1 LSTPGKPTANA
12 DPPTP
17 GDSRLEDI
25 EVLDSLPPPF
35 DGQQLQQ
42 LARRRRTV
50 RERHDQS
57 QSPREYALTMH
68 VRGLLTKTHVS
79 ISAAAIAAYRTDRQ
93 SPTAMAAS
101 NEKRAP
107 AI

>member
-1 LSTPGKPTANA
+1 LSTPGKPTATA
-12 DPPTP
+12 DPPAP

-42 LARRRRTV
+42 LAMLRTV
-50 RERHDQS
+50 RERNDQS
-57 QSPREYALTMH
+57 QLPREYALTMH
-68 VRGLLTKTHVS
+68 VRGLLTKAHVS
-79 ISAAAIAAYRTDRQ
+79 ISAAAIAAYCTDRQ
-93 SPTAMAAS
+93 SPTAKAAS